1 MSALEARNL
10 HKAFGGLEVIS
21 NLNLTVPPGQ
31 RRAVIGPNGAGKTT
45 FLNLVTGWLSP
56 TSGSVLV
63 DGQTVAGRPEKVT
76 HSGIARSF
84 QRNMLL
90 EDLTVVENLRVA
102 CQAFHPS
109 RRVFWR
115 SKGAFTDVIEKA
127 RRAAE
132 RMHLT
137 DILELPVTHLS
148 YGQKRQLEVALA
160 LCAEPKILLMDEPA
174 AGTSPQE
181 RARLIDLI
189 NGLPRDLT
197 ILLVEHDMDVVF
209 ATCDLI
215 TVLSYGKVL
224 ATGTRREIQDDPTVM
239 EAYLGHRHAGN

>member
-10 HKAFGGLEVIS
+10 HKRFGGPEVIS
-21 NLNLTVPPGQ
+21 NLNLTVPAGQ

-90 EDLTVVENLRVA
+90 EDLTVAENLRVA
-102 CQAFHPS
+102 CQAFHS
-109 RRVFWR
+109 CRRVFWR
-115 SKGAFTDVIEKA
+115 SRGAFTDVIEKA

-137 DILELPVTHLS
+137 DTLEVPVKHLS

>member
-1 MSALEARNL
+1 MSALEAKNL

-56 TSGSVLV
+56 TSGNVLV

-90 EDLTVVENLRVA
+90 EDLTVMENLRIA
-102 CQAFHPS
+102 CQAFHPC

-115 SKGAFTDVIEKA
+115 SKRTFTDVVEKA
-127 RRAAE
+127 RQAAE
-132 RMHLT
+132 RMNLT
-137 DILELPVTHLS
+137 DILEVPAKHLS

-209 ATCDLI
+209 ATCDII

-224 ATGTRREIQDDPTVM
+224 ATGTRREIQEDPSVV
-239 EAYLGHRHAGN
+239 EAYLGHRHVRD

>member
-1 MSALEARNL
+1 MSTLEVRNL
-10 HKAFGGLEVIS
+10 HKAFGGLDVIS
-21 NLNLTVPPGQ
+21 NLNVTVPPGQ

-45 FLNLVTGWLSP
+45 FLNLITGWLTP
-56 TSGSVLV
+56 TSGEVLV
-63 DGQTVAGRPEKVT
+63 DGQAVATDPEKVT

-90 EDLTVVENLRVA
+90 EGLTVMENLRVA
-102 CQAFHPS
+102 CQAFDPR

-115 SKGAFTDVIEKA
+115 SKGEFGDLFEKA
-127 RRAAE
+127 RQAAE
-132 RMHLT
+132 RMHLI
-137 DILELPVTHLS
+137 DILDVPVTDLS

-160 LCAEPKILLMDEPA
+160 LCADPKILLMDEPA

-189 NGLPRDLT
+189 NRLPKDLT

-209 ATCDLI
+209 ATCDII

-224 ATGTRREIQDDPTVM
+224 ATGTRRDIQEDSAVI
-239 EAYLGHRHAGN
+239 EAYLGHRHVKG

>member
-1 MSALEARNL
+1 MSWLEARNL
-10 HKAFGGLEVIS
+10 RKAFGGLEVIS

-45 FLNLVTGWLSP
+45 FLNLVTGWLTP
-56 TSGSVLV
+56 TNGSVLV
-63 DGQTVAGRPEKVT
+63 DGQAVAGRPEKVT
-76 HSGIARSF
+76 RSGIARSF

-102 CQAFHPS
+102 CQAFHQC

-115 SKGAFTDVIEKA
+115 SKRAFTEVIEKA
-127 RRAAE
+127 QHAAE

-137 DILELPVTHLS
+137 DILEVPVKRLS